1 MRVELGLGKNWKHI
15 FFAIER
21 KKKAKDKRQETR
33 TKKQEARAES
43 QEARGKNQEVELF
56 AVRFLC
62 DSAPLRAKRRKK
74 QETRAKIREARD
86 KKRETRTKSREPRS
100 LSAAA
105 DRQARTKR
113 IKSRFSHLASKFK
126 TPISPK

>member
-62 DSAPLRAKRRKK
+62 ACLPQVGLFA
-74 QETRAKIREARD
+74 
-86 KKRETRTKSREPRS
+86 
-100 LSAAA
+100 
-105 DRQARTKR
+105 
-113 IKSRFSHLASKFK
+113 FASKK
-126 TPISPK
+126 KKDTYLPTGRQEPSRLSLVS